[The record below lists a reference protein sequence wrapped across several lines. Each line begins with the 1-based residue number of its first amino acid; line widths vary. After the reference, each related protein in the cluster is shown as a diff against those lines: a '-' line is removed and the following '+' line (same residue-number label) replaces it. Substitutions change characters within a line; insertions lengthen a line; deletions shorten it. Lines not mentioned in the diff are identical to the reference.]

1 MTKTLA
7 PWFRCHLDNLLGK
20 APGLILIELLGG
32 RTSDSD
38 RGCGNN
44 YFCIVFKAGFPSFDS
59 DKVNY
64 KMSQID

>member
-1 MTKTLA
+1 M
-7 PWFRCHLDNLLGK
+7 
-20 APGLILIELLGG
+20 ELLGG

-64 KMSQID
+64 KMSQIDWKLLLSSWVISYLCELLI